1 MQKYWKFLRNE
12 KGFKWVYVS
21 TSAIFSPE
29 LPKTNHYKIIGEKFE
44 VNANNKSKIRYSDY
58 ASAMIDIVLNSC
70 DKNTRI
76 GVISL

>member
-1 MQKYWKFLRNE
+1 I
-12 KGFKWVYVS
+12 S
-21 TSAIFSPE
+21 
-29 LPKTNHYKIIGEKFE
+29 
-44 VNANNKSKIRYSDY
+44 YSDY

>member
-1 MQKYWKFLRNE
+1 
-12 KGFKWVYVS
+12 
-21 TSAIFSPE
+21 
-29 LPKTNHYKIIGEKFE
+29 
-44 VNANNKSKIRYSDY
+44 YSDY

>member
-1 MQKYWKFLRNE
+1 
-12 KGFKWVYVS
+12 
-21 TSAIFSPE
+21 PE

-44 VNANNKSKIRYSDY
+44 INANNESKISYSDY

>member
-1 MQKYWKFLRNE
+1 
-12 KGFKWVYVS
+12 
-21 TSAIFSPE
+21 
-29 LPKTNHYKIIGEKFE
+29 
-44 VNANNKSKIRYSDY
+44 Y

>member
-1 MQKYWKFLRNE
+1 
-12 KGFKWVYVS
+12 
-21 TSAIFSPE
+21 II
-29 LPKTNHYKIIGEKFE
+29 TNK
-44 VNANNKSKIRYSDY
+44 NKNFILNICLSKISYSDY

>member
-1 MQKYWKFLRNE
+1 
-12 KGFKWVYVS
+12 
-21 TSAIFSPE
+21 
-29 LPKTNHYKIIGEKFE
+29 
-44 VNANNKSKIRYSDY
+44 

>member
-1 MQKYWKFLRNE
+1 MGICEHICY
-12 KGFKWVYVS
+12 
-21 TSAIFSPE
+21 FSPE

-44 VNANNKSKIRYSDY
+44 INANNESKISYSDY

-70 DKNTRI
+70 YENTRI

>member
-1 MQKYWKFLRNE
+1 
-12 KGFKWVYVS
+12 
-21 TSAIFSPE
+21 
-29 LPKTNHYKIIGEKFE
+29 
-44 VNANNKSKIRYSDY
+44 SDY

>member
-1 MQKYWKFLRNE
+1 
-12 KGFKWVYVS
+12 
-21 TSAIFSPE
+21 
-29 LPKTNHYKIIGEKFE
+29 
-44 VNANNKSKIRYSDY
+44 DY